1 MINYTYPK
9 LLRKENPLDAA
20 NLCEVLSR
28 VFEVE
33 VKPEEVQISPVGGMS
48 NKNFRVAYQGRD
60 YVLRLPGVGSEAMV
74 DRAHEQINSLLA
86 CDLGINPPIRYF
98 DPATGVKLAD
108 FVSGAQSLG
117 KATVQRHR
125 RLGQVAEIL
134 RRLHHSSVRLSNDFN
149 VFTEL
154 RKYQAV
160 LAASSSSG
168 AGMVK
173 CLYDVHDLQARLN
186 LLGVSLTPCHN
197 DLVPENFITASDGSL
212 YLIDWEY
219 SGMNDPH
226 WDLAALF
233 LESQF
238 SEEAQA
244 YFLSSYYPEGLPPH
258 TLEKIL
264 IYQILMDL
272 LWSLWT
278 DIKEAEGEDFGSYGR
293 DRYARA
299 LANLARWREEYV

>member
-1 MINYTYPK
+1 
-9 LLRKENPLDAA
+9 
-20 NLCEVLSR
+20 
-28 VFEVE
+28 
-33 VKPEEVQISPVGGMS
+33 
-48 NKNFRVAYQGRD
+48 
-60 YVLRLPGVGSEAMV
+60 
-74 DRAHEQINSLLA
+74 
-86 CDLGINPPIRYF
+86 
-98 DPATGVKLAD
+98 
-108 FVSGAQSLG
+108 
-117 KATVQRHR
+117 
-125 RLGQVAEIL
+125 
-134 RRLHHSSVRLSNDFN
+134 
-149 VFTEL
+149 
-154 RKYQAV
+154 
-160 LAASSSSG
+160 
-168 AGMVK
+168 MVK
-173 CLYDVHDLQARLN
+173 CLYDVPDLQARLN